1 MKGQELVSME
11 EDKAVTERILLPC
24 KSPELKPN
32 PLLHNKGLPRA
43 RTTTPLNPLKGA
55 PSIKKK
61 SKQFSAAFLADP
73 AKSPSGY
80 DVVGM
85 SEFGAACEL
94 PGIKEILSIPLSEM
108 NMDYLDYQRTVTKAN
123 EAEKTHEALPDSSQI
138 AAKIAQKR
146 KEQLGMPTKLQS
158 MALPEDGGMALF
170 AENLSPEQFEFLK
183 RVYAY
188 KDNYYVRA
196 LSTPE
201 ISSQYVS
208 IFRYLRKMSESELV
222 LKQLKSFANEAEK
235 YARDAAAYKGMWA
248 GKGVDKKTCLLDL
261 DETLIHATPKE
272 SKSAACVF
280 RYIEEDGDDKELR
293 RVNLLLTIALCKTEA
308 IL

>member
-1 MKGQELVSME
+1 MKGQELLDAE

-24 KSPELKPN
+24 KSPELKAN
-32 PLLHNKGLPRA
+32 PLLHNKGLPKA
-43 RTTTPLNPLKGA
+43 KTAAPINPLKDT
-55 PSIKKK
+55 PIIKKK
-61 SKQFSAAFLADP
+61 SKKFSVAFLADP

-85 SEFGAACEL
+85 SEFGAASEL

-108 NMDYLDYQRTVTKAN
+108 NMDYLDYQRTVTKVN
-123 EAEKTHEALPDSSQI
+123 EAEKTNEALPDPSQI
-138 AAKIAQKR
+138 ASKIARRR
-146 KEQLGMPTKLQS
+146 KEQLGMPTKPQS

-196 LSTPE
+196 LSILE

-222 LKQLKSFANEAEK
+222 LKQLKSFASEAEK
-235 YARDAAAYKGMWA
+235 YARDASAYKGMCV
-248 GKGVDKKTCLLDL
+248 GKGVGKKTCLLDL

-293 RVNLLLTIALCKTEA
+293 KVNLLLTVALCKAEA
-308 IL
+308 VL